1 MKLRFM
7 VNGQEFKINEH
18 SIAKD
23 IIKFWNLQEKDFR
36 ERERLINPEFS
47 NWIVNQKKTRIL
59 IWNGEKFSYNIT
71 RYLDKKTGKKITYHP
86 NENIRKNGLKR
97 YYFEQVLEAYKTHNL
112 RRRNDNQN
120 EAKKSMIPYDVLGYW
135 IKSKTIDFE
144 ASLNEINID
153 KNQEKFCQIE
163 MDDAYIKMSENHHKN
178 EIMIRM
184 LGLHTKLKNKLLVF
198 QFNHVNQDKEN
209 AQSKLE
215 NLTKIT
221 LEIKQKIYSDL
232 PLNLSGD
239 GAKIITNFATKI
251 KAQRHFDK
259 YHFMAEVFKNLGY
272 SKTINKINKLNY
284 EPYIGNPFMIFR
296 NLWKAKR
303 YGEIG
308 DFLEQCLEILEIAKA
323 KKETKKSLKRLI
335 KLWKNNQKSIIKSY
349 ENNEYFGG
357 NAETFIGHYL
367 KQNIKIKFAN
377 LSFETIKRRILFT
390 IPNDVN
396 VIFC

>member
-23 IIKFWNLQEKDFR
+23 IIMFWNLQEKDFR

-47 NWIVNQKKTRIL
+47 SWIVNQKKTRIL

-97 YYFEQVLEAYKTHNL
+97 YYFEQVLEAYKIHNL
-112 RRRNDNQN
+112 RRRNRNQN

-178 EIMIRM
+178 EMMIRM
-184 LGLHTKLKNKLLVF
+184 VGLHTKLKNKLLVF

-209 AQSKLE
+209 AQRKLE

-221 LEIKQKIYSDL
+221 L
-232 PLNLSGD
+232 
-239 GAKIITNFATKI
+239 
-251 KAQRHFDK
+251 K
-259 YHFMAEVFKNLGY
+259 Y
-272 SKTINKINKLNY
+272 I
-284 EPYIGNPFMIFR
+284 
-296 NLWKAKR
+296 
-303 YGEIG
+303 
-308 DFLEQCLEILEIAKA
+308 
-323 KKETKKSLKRLI
+323 
-335 KLWKNNQKSIIKSY
+335 
-349 ENNEYFGG
+349 
-357 NAETFIGHYL
+357 
-367 KQNIKIKFAN
+367 
-377 LSFETIKRRILFT
+377 
-390 IPNDVN
+390 
-396 VIFC
+396 